1 MQTIFRD
8 KTLDDINS
16 IKCAYLSGEKLD
28 WDKIYRDVEY
38 HKVSTVKYPFAKKKF
53 GPRSIIKQTKGVE
66 IMEKAVVMEEIK
78 AIWTEVLESEEEIQ
92 TNESFFEIGGNSMLA
107 TLMVEN
113 INDKYSCELEL
124 TDIYENN
131 TIEQL
136 TDLVVSKCQG

>member
-1 MQTIFRD
+1 
-8 KTLDDINS
+8 
-16 IKCAYLSGEKLD
+16 
-28 WDKIYRDVEY
+28 
-38 HKVSTVKYPFAKKKF
+38 
-53 GPRSIIKQTKGVE
+53 
-66 IMEKAVVMEEIK
+66 MEKAVVMEEIK

-92 TNESFFEIGGNSMLA
+92 TYESFFEIGGNSMLA

-113 INDKYSCELEL
+113 INDKYSCEIEL

>member
-1 MQTIFRD
+1 
-8 KTLDDINS
+8 
-16 IKCAYLSGEKLD
+16 
-28 WDKIYRDVEY
+28 
-38 HKVSTVKYPFAKKKF
+38 
-53 GPRSIIKQTKGVE
+53 
-66 IMEKAVVMEEIK
+66 MEKAIVMEEIK
-78 AIWTEVLESEEEIQ
+78 AIWTEVLESDEEIQ

>member
-1 MQTIFRD
+1 
-8 KTLDDINS
+8 
-16 IKCAYLSGEKLD
+16 
-28 WDKIYRDVEY
+28 
-38 HKVSTVKYPFAKKKF
+38 
-53 GPRSIIKQTKGVE
+53 
-66 IMEKAVVMEEIK
+66 MEKAVVMEEIK

>member
-1 MQTIFRD
+1 
-8 KTLDDINS
+8 
-16 IKCAYLSGEKLD
+16 
-28 WDKIYRDVEY
+28 
-38 HKVSTVKYPFAKKKF
+38 
-53 GPRSIIKQTKGVE
+53 
-66 IMEKAVVMEEIK
+66 MEKAIVMEEIK

-113 INDKYSCELEL
+113 INDKYPCELEL